1 LKANNGMPA
10 LWRNRDYMLLWSG
23 QVVATLGSTM
33 SMVVFPLLILYLTDS
48 PAAAGIAGALF
59 TIPYVVFSL
68 PAGAL
73 VDRWNRKRVM
83 IVADAVRAAAFASIP
98 VAMFFDSLNLW
109 HLYLV
114 AIIEGTFFVF
124 FNIAEVAALPRVV
137 PKEQLPDATAQ
148 NMATFSIAGL
158 IGPALGAVLY
168 QGVGKAVPFLVNA
181 ATFTVSVI
189 SLTFVRTDFQAE
201 RSTESRNLLRE
212 IKEGLGWLWRNPLLR
227 FMAFVTGGINLAFS
241 GVVLV
246 VIVMAKDLGA
256 DDAAVGIIF
265 SIGAI
270 GGIIGAALAGK
281 IQRRF
286 GYGQVTIAC
295 MWLIAL
301 ALPLNVFAPAVWVL
315 GLIWALWE
323 ITIPVYSVVQIS
335 YRLPLIPDQLQGR
348 VNSSFRLLAFGFQ
361 PLGAT
366 LAGVLLQVIGAVPTV
381 LIFSVW
387 LFLLAVAVTLNPQ
400 VRQALHSV
408 EPETPGEI
416 NEVEEQVA

>member
-1 LKANNGMPA
+1 
-10 LWRNRDYMLLWSG
+10 
-23 QVVATLGSTM
+23 
-33 SMVVFPLLILYLTDS
+33 
-48 PAAAGIAGALF
+48 
-59 TIPYVVFSL
+59 
-68 PAGAL
+68 
-73 VDRWNRKRVM
+73 
-83 IVADAVRAAAFASIP
+83 
-98 VAMFFDSLNLW
+98 
-109 HLYLV
+109 
-114 AIIEGTFFVF
+114 
-124 FNIAEVAALPRVV
+124 
-137 PKEQLPDATAQ
+137 
-148 NMATFSIAGL
+148 
-158 IGPALGAVLY
+158 
-168 QGVGKAVPFLVNA
+168 
-181 ATFTVSVI
+181 VSVI

-416 NEVEEQVA
+416 DEVEEQVA

>member
-1 LKANNGMPA
+1 
-10 LWRNRDYMLLWSG
+10 
-23 QVVATLGSTM
+23 
-33 SMVVFPLLILYLTDS
+33 
-48 PAAAGIAGALF
+48 
-59 TIPYVVFSL
+59 
-68 PAGAL
+68 
-73 VDRWNRKRVM
+73 
-83 IVADAVRAAAFASIP
+83 
-98 VAMFFDSLNLW
+98 
-109 HLYLV
+109 
-114 AIIEGTFFVF
+114 
-124 FNIAEVAALPRVV
+124 
-137 PKEQLPDATAQ
+137 
-148 NMATFSIAGL
+148 
-158 IGPALGAVLY
+158 
-168 QGVGKAVPFLVNA
+168 
-181 ATFTVSVI
+181 VI
-189 SLTFVRTDFQAE
+189 SLMFVRTDFQAE

-301 ALPLNVFAPAVWVL
+301 ALPLNVFAPVVWVL

-400 VRQALHSV
+400 VRQALHSI
-408 EPETPGEI
+408 EPETPDELD
-416 NEVEEQVA
+416 EVEEQVA